1 MKYNYFFDNEK
12 KLRMSY
18 KVLSTQHP
26 KVASEDHKNLYCES
40 ILIQLVLM
48 NHSLELIYDELLFPG
63 EIKKEIGD

>member
-1 MKYNYFFDNEK
+1 
-12 KLRMSY
+12 MSY

-26 KVASEDHKNLYCES
+26 KVASGDHKNLYCES

-48 NHSLELIYDELLFPG
+48 NHSLELIYVDELLFPG